1 MALSTPVL
9 LLIFNRPEHTRQV
22 IARLR
27 QVRPERL
34 FVSADGPRP
43 EKDGEAELCQSAR
56 EVIGTIDWPCDVQTR
71 YLETNK
77 GCREAVQTGIDWFFS
92 QVEEGIILEDDC
104 LPDLSF
110 FDFCETLLPKFRK
123 DHSVMHIGGYNP
135 SPKDFKAV
143 ASSYVFSKYPLIWGW
158 ASWRR
163 AWTQNR
169 SRFEG
174 LEAAWQNPDSPLHAL
189 DRNPIANRYL
199 MDKFI
204 RVKTGDLNTWDY
216 AWFYT
221 LLCAEGLAIVPKV
234 NLVENIGFDA
244 AATHTGAKG
253 FAANLTVQRMAFPL
267 IHPTDKRISPR
278 LEARIFRSSQKN
290 SLGLLLRR
298 FFPTVF
304 FKKIH
309 L

>member
-1 MALSTPVL
+1 MSFSTPILFLV
-9 LLIFNRPEHTRQV
+9 FNRPLHTQKV
-22 IARLR
+22 IDRLR
-27 QVRPERL
+27 QVQPRRL

-43 EKDGEAELCQSAR
+43 EKDGEAMRCQAVR
-56 EVIGTIDWPCDVQTR
+56 EIIATIDWPCAVQTR

-104 LPDLSF
+104 LPDVTF
-110 FDFCETLLPKFRK
+110 FDFCEILLNTYRDAP
-123 DHSVMHIGGYNP
+123 SVMHIGGYNP
-135 SPKDFKAV
+135 SAKDFTRITT
-143 ASSYVFSKYPLIWGW
+143 SYVFSKYPLIWGW

-169 SRFEG
+169 AHFEG
-174 LEAAWQNPDSPLHAL
+174 LEAAWKNPDSALHAL
-189 DRNPIANRYL
+189 DRNPTANRYV
-199 MDKFI
+199 MDKFV
-204 RVKTGDLNTWDY
+204 RVKKGEINTWDY

-221 LLCAEGLAIVPKV
+221 LLLEEGRAIVPKV

-244 AATHTGAKG
+244 AATHTSSNRFTKSSTTQKM
-253 FAANLTVQRMAFPL
+253 LFPL
-267 IHPTDKRISPR
+267 VHPQGKNLYPR
-278 LEARIFRSSQKN
+278 LESRIFRKSQKN

-298 FFPTVF
+298 LFPNLFFIKTN
-304 FKKIH
+304 

>member
-1 MALSTPVL
+1 MAFSTPVL

-34 FVSADGPRP
+34 FVSADGSRL
-43 EKDGEAELCQSAR
+43 ERAGEAELCQATR
-56 EVIGTIDWPCDVQTR
+56 DVIGTIDWPCDVQTR

-104 LPDLSF
+104 LPDRSF
-110 FDFCETLLPKFRK
+110 FDFCETLLGRFRD

-135 SPKDFKAV
+135 SPKDFNAV

-169 SRFEG
+169 SHFEG
-174 LEAAWQNPDSPLHAL
+174 LEAAWQHPDSPLHTL
-189 DRNPIANRYL
+189 DLNPIANRYV

-204 RVKTGDLNTWDY
+204 RVKTGELNTWDY

-221 LLCAEGLAIVPKV
+221 LLYAEGLAIVPKV

-244 AATHTGAKG
+244 AATHTSAKG
-253 FAANLTVQRMAFPL
+253 FSFSSTAQTMAFPL
-267 IHPTDKRISPR
+267 VHPPDKRLHPQ
-278 LEARIFRSSQKN
+278 LEARIFRRSQKN

-298 FFPTVF
+298 LFPSVF
-304 FKKIH
+304 FKEIH